1 MRAELPVKLT
11 KVPRPDIGYLNIYLS
26 VAIHL
31 CYNLTSLH
39 YGYVKRNIY
48 NADQLLFSYK
58 FTFFSLNDFLTC

>member
-1 MRAELPVKLT
+1 MHFVMRAELPVKLT

-48 NADQLLFSYK
+48 NADQL
-58 FTFFSLNDFLTC
+58 